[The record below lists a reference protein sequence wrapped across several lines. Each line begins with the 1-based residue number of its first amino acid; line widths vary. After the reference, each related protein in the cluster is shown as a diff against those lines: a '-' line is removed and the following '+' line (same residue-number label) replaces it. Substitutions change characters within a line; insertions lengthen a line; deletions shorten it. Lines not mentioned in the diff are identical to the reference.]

1 MIPERLKK
9 NYFKAMSIKSFKGL
23 DFSGSSPKSVFV
35 SESNYP
41 NLKVGIVSLPE
52 VTEDALIY
60 DFPEQWLNFTSEEVL
75 HLRKQLINSMTSLT
89 ATQAVDPSN
98 KLMELQ
104 EIVTAKKQADVD
116 INLKD
121 LSFFKDSS
129 KRINTPLMNYA
140 LMNSFDFISNPGIDL
155 KVDKVI
161 SDTDLKSVS
170 GIESLYSSGQEVS
183 SIYKILSL
191 GLLGLEKNRKLVPT
205 KWSITATDDTISKL
219 LIEKIKDNPLV
230 GEHLFFESHYFD
242 NHFYILLIPKI
253 FSFEMLESWNLNAK
267 TNAVVAV
274 DFETF
279 KGRTNYASNIT
290 GAYYSAR
297 LGAAEYLSSIKRQAS
312 VIIIREIGSSYTTPL
327 GVWQI
332 RENVR
337 NAMKQEPKKFDSLSA
352 LLSHLKQKLKLP
364 FNYYEKKSSLFG
376 DFLHQKTLK
385 DWF

>member
-1 MIPERLKK
+1 MNL
-9 NYFKAMSIKSFKGL
+9 
-23 DFSGSSPKSVFV
+23 VV
-35 SESNYP
+35 SA
-41 NLKVGIVSLPE
+41 I
-52 VTEDALIY
+52 
-60 DFPEQWLNFTSEEVL
+60 
-75 HLRKQLINSMTSLT
+75 
-89 ATQAVDPSN
+89 
-98 KLMELQ
+98 
-104 EIVTAKKQADVD
+104 
-116 INLKD
+116 
-121 LSFFKDSS
+121 
-129 KRINTPLMNYA
+129 
-140 LMNSFDFISNPGIDL
+140 ISN
-155 KVDKVI
+155 
-161 SDTDLKSVS
+161 TDLKSVS

-205 KWSITATDDTISKL
+205 KWSITATDDTVSKL
-219 LIEKIKDNPLV
+219 LIEKIKDFPLV
-230 GEHLFFESHYFD
+230 NEHLFFESHYFD

-267 TNAVVAV
+267 TNAVIAA